1 MLRLRATVA
10 VAGSHAHGAIAARPS
25 PTAARP
31 GRRRGMGPRPSD
43 SAPPA
48 ARQSSTISMA
58 DDAGTNSRR
67 RPSPCESASPAQTD
81 RDGDTTDVTEAFKSA
96 SRRRSGD

>member
-1 MLRLRATVA
+1 
-10 VAGSHAHGAIAARPS
+10 
-25 PTAARP
+25 
-31 GRRRGMGPRPSD
+31 
-43 SAPPA
+43 
-48 ARQSSTISMA
+48 MA